1 MVDYANPITDIDSA
15 ERRNEVLRLS
25 SFASGEVAEL
35 STDTLITESGKLCLT
50 TGAISSLRNVATN
63 GGSVLWLPDDL
74 EPEKDDT
81 HPANVEKNLEL
92 YISESH
98 YFVGHFVV
106 PLLVTP
112 SSDKG
117 ICLPEMLKE
126 VEDINT
132 IAHGFGLWLNTQH
145 AEKDTTPK
153 EDVIH
158 KVGNIKI
165 NETAWEVS
173 GPEGKPLDFTKKEV
187 EVLIYLANNQNRAC
201 TRNEFLANIWD
212 IHFAEPDNRSVD
224 VFVRKIRK
232 KLEEAGI
239 EDFIETVNG
248 VGYKVVT
255 NKK

>member
-15 ERRNEVLRLS
+15 EQRNEVLRVS

-35 STDTLITESGKLCLT
+35 STSTLITDSGKLCLT
-50 TGAISSLRNVATN
+50 GGAISSLRNVATN
-63 GGSVLWLPDDL
+63 GDSVLWLPDDL

-81 HPANVEKNLEL
+81 HPVGVEKNLEL
-92 YISESH
+92 YISETH

-117 ICLPEMLKE
+117 ICLPKLLNQ

-132 IAHGFGLWLNTQH
+132 IAHGFGLWLNTQRT
-145 AEKDTTPK
+145 EKDTAP
-153 EDVIH
+153 EEMVIH
-158 KVGNIKI
+158 EVGDIKI

-173 GPEGKPLDFTKKEV
+173 DSQGRFIDFTKKEL
-187 EVLIYLANNQNRAC
+187 EVLTYFANNQNRAC
-201 TRNEFLANIWD
+201 TREEFLANVWGLYS
-212 IHFAEPDNRSVD
+212 ATSDNRSLD
-224 VFVRKIRK
+224 VFVRKIRE
-232 KLEEAGI
+232 KLKEANI

-248 VGYKVVT
+248 VGYKVSS
-255 NKK
+255 KK